1 MSGKAEGVAAGT
13 AARAAGALEATPEGA
28 AVARDRVVGA
38 TPAATVQT
46 RPWHRVALGAI
57 LALAAF
63 LDFFRLDREGLGNL
77 YYATAVRSM
86 LTSWHNFFFVSFD
99 PGGFVT
105 VDKPPFG
112 FWVQTA
118 SAKLFG
124 FHGWSILLPQAL
136 AGVAAVAVLFVLVR
150 RVFGST
156 AGLLAALALAV
167 SPVSVA
173 TSRNNT
179 IDSQ

>member
-1 MSGKAEGVAAGT
+1 MHQMGLRSGVLLRGSALG
-13 AARAAGALEATPEGA
+13 AGALEATPEGA

-99 PGGFVT
+99 P
-105 VDKPPFG
+105 
-112 FWVQTA
+112 
-118 SAKLFG
+118 
-124 FHGWSILLPQAL
+124 
-136 AGVAAVAVLFVLVR
+136 
-150 RVFGST
+150 
-156 AGLLAALALAV
+156 
-167 SPVSVA
+167 
-173 TSRNNT
+173 
-179 IDSQ
+179 